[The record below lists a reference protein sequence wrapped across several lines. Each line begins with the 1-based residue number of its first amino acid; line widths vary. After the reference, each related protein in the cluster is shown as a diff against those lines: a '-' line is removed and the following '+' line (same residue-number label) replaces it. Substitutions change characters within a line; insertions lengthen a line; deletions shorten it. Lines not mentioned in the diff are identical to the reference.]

1 MARRLLLHCGMKT
14 AAVLLFLAACTSSPT
29 GATCPTANAPT
40 YGSFGEDFMT
50 KYCTGCHSSETGNR
64 HGAPTDINLD
74 SEADVIK
81 HASDIDE
88 TAASGPK
95 ASNTSMPDMSG
106 PVHAAPTE
114 AEREQLGQFL
124 ACETAK

>member
-1 MARRLLLHCGMKT
+1 MKIAT
-14 AAVLLFLAACTSSPT
+14 ALLFLAACTSSPT

-50 KYCTGCHSSETGNR
+50 KYCTGCHSRDASNR

-74 SEADVIK
+74 TEADVIE

-88 TAASGPK
+88 AAASGPNAK
-95 ASNTSMPDMSG
+95 NTSMPDMGG
-106 PVHAAPTE
+106 PVRVAPTE
-114 AEREQLGQFL
+114 AERERLGQFL
-124 ACETAK
+124 ACETSK